1 MAMENYN
8 PPQDPWLVILYQDEH
23 IMVVNKPSGL
33 LSVPGRLEEHK
44 DSVMTRIQRDF
55 PQAESVHRLD
65 MATSGVIVVA
75 LNKAAEREL
84 KRQFREREPKKQ
96 YVARVWGHPQPA
108 EGLVDLPLICDWPNR
123 PKQKVCYETGKAAQT
138 EYEVLEYAEDNTARV
153 RLKPIT
159 GRSHQLRVHMLALGH
174 PILGDRFYATPEALA
189 MAPRLLLHAE
199 TLTITHP
206 AYGNA
211 MTFRAPID
219 FKSLSGRPGCATP
232 PGKSLTLT
240 RLIAGKPR
248 INHLFNASDHQ
259 PGVVT
264 TAARA
269 GVGRFIA
276 QQAAAHRFA
285 LRLAANQPRLRTN
298 DIDIPQA
305 TQRMILF
312 QFAA

>member
-1 MAMENYN
+1 MRQKPTVLARDIVASSRLFRVEEVQLRFSNGVERTYERLVGRGNGYGAVMIVAMI
-8 PPQDPWLVILYQDEH
+8 DADHAILVEEYCGGTDEYE
-23 IMVVNKPSGL
+23 ISLPKGL
-33 LSVPGRLEEHK
+33 IEPGEDVL
-44 DSVMTRIQRDF
+44 
-55 PQAESVHRLD
+55 A
-65 MATSGVIVVA
+65 
-75 LNKAAEREL
+75 AAEREL

-219 FKSLSGRPGCATP
+219 F
-232 PGKSLTLT
+232 
-240 RLIAGKPR
+240 
-248 INHLFNASDHQ
+248 
-259 PGVVT
+259 
-264 TAARA
+264 
-269 GVGRFIA
+269 
-276 QQAAAHRFA
+276 
-285 LRLAANQPRLRTN
+285 
-298 DIDIPQA
+298 
-305 TQRMILF
+305 
-312 QFAA
+312 